1 MATLLI
7 ADDHFIIRTGLK
19 LIIENFMPHSKIDEA
34 HDGDSAFEKI
44 KENNYDLL
52 ILDITMPNTDSFGLI
67 RKILAL
73 KPGMKI
79 LMFSMSDEEVY
90 AKRYLKMGVMGY
102 LKKDEPEA
110 EIKKAIST
118 VLNNKKYVSP
128 VLSQILI
135 EDLHSNNPENPFD
148 RLSPREFEIVRH
160 LIRGESVAEICQK
173 LTLHSSTV
181 GTHKARIFEKLKYSN
196 IIDLHALAKVHN
208 INTLSHS

>member
-1 MATLLI
+1 MADLLL
-7 ADDHFIIRTGLK
+7 ADDHFIIRTGLR
-19 LIIENFMPHSKIDEA
+19 LIIENFLPHSKIDEA
-34 HDGDSAFEKI
+34 DDGDSSFEKI

-52 ILDITMPNTDSFGLI
+52 ILDVNMPDTDSFVLVSN
-67 RKILAL
+67 ILAL
-73 KPGMKI
+73 KPQLKI
-79 LMFSMSDEEVY
+79 LMFSMNDEEVY

-102 LKKDEPEA
+102 LKKDEPEP
-110 EIKKAIST
+110 EIKKAITT

-128 VLSQILI
+128 GLSQILI
-135 EDLHSNNPENPFD
+135 EDLHRNNPENPFD

-208 INTLSHS
+208 IIPLS